1 MALNPY
7 LFIGVG
13 GTGGKTIG
21 VIRETLLAAVKS
33 LGMPALP
40 RGWQFLHIDVPTDP
54 DTRTEGLPS
63 SLPRSQYVG
72 LAAKTSTFS
81 NMSLGVSSSLESS
94 GRDRYLAWDCWR
106 PYPPEAVKVNITKG
120 AGQFRGIGRVA
131 SQHGLRMI
139 DAGIARALSIITD
152 PLTGGELS
160 DIQRAR
166 GARHIDAVSNN
177 LNVMVI
183 GSIGG
188 GSGSGLLLDV
198 CEVVRSQGV
207 DSLSATVFTPEVFA
221 SPSGRMDSG
230 IAPNSFFAI
239 NELSNAMWTIA
250 YPGES
255 SRDSLFARAGLSRA
269 SGFGGPAAVFLV
281 GRSSGTVTLSEPN
294 EVYAVV
300 GHSLANVA
308 LDEELSNQLDAYVL
322 ANMKARTTGL
332 PDRLGLS
339 ASTKRDLALFSAL
352 GFGRVS
358 LGRDYFDRYASER
371 LLRLSVE
378 RLLDRHLQL
387 HQQGDGMTDEQVLLK
402 AADNVW
408 TSFVNA
414 SGINEEGDD
423 HNDIVNA
430 LDPLQRLESELASF
444 ENQLTARLG
453 AAAGGK
459 KIATAT
465 ARAEASKSVF
475 DNKEAETG
483 ILAKARV
490 IRASKVPV
498 WAAEVANTLREN
510 IVATAA
516 QEGLPVTRE
525 LVDRLIDHSQRGIA
539 EIEDVDLK
547 RETEKLR
554 SRQQFLNS
562 GTLAEAK
569 NVRAG
574 DPLLSLIANRS
585 RQILES
591 EIKVQT
597 LTVVAAV
604 FTDLV
609 ENLLKPWQRALTNAD
624 ELLRAQARPAE
635 RRSPLDRMP
644 GSKGVPEHLHPSR
657 VEYLLDD
664 IDAFPQM
671 FVEQIGYSAGEDVDV
686 ASGEGLDNAV
696 EEVVSQVIRAQR
708 LNPLGQPVKRPSTYE
723 QAWIPA
729 VGAKRTPARAQIKTA
744 FAMTDLEQRVFAWLH
759 DDRKQVGRHLTED
772 LAKYLAHS
780 NLSDSESLSR
790 QDRLV
795 NRYAAA
801 LKVAA
806 PLAKL
811 DATLVQAIHNQDD
824 PALWLRMSPLSV
836 PDSLPELRA
845 RLEDVTTAVIG
856 SGATPSFTTEST
868 QGATILTALDN
879 PYHPLEFTS
888 IMEPISAQWMAGRDN
903 PDFWLWRRTG
913 PLPEWVPL
921 SPNSLACLLRGWFM
935 ARFLGR
941 AAFVSLPEGGYFEV
955 FVPGNNGGSW
965 TNMNVRGVRPTTR
978 NDHVANLVEA
988 LPLQMIEAFHAHS
1001 LAPLEPFQALIELGA
1016 TLGTERDPLRRW
1028 VSTGKG
1034 IVDPE
1039 RTYCPASTDRRH
1051 DLTEIC
1057 EKLVVNYTRRS
1068 QEDDL
1073 IDTSIAQTSP
1083 RHELLAQI
1091 IEALTALKASATGV
1105 ANSEEDDLL

>member
-21 VIRETLLAAVKS
+21 VIRETLLATVKS
-33 LGMPALP
+33 LGMTTLP
-40 RGWQFLHIDVPTDP
+40 LGWQFLHIDVPTDP
-54 DTRTEGLPS
+54 DTRTEGLPN

-81 NMSLGVSSSLESS
+81 NMSMGVSSSLESS
-94 GRDRYLAWDCWR
+94 GRERYLAWDCWR
-106 PYPPEAVKVNITKG
+106 PYPPEAVKVNITRG

-131 SQHGLRMI
+131 SQHGLRTI
-139 DAGIARALSIITD
+139 DAAIARALNMITD
-152 PLTGGELS
+152 PLADGELR

-166 GARHIDAVSNN
+166 GVRHIDVAAGR

-183 GSIGG
+183 GSVGG

-207 DSLSATVFTPEVFA
+207 KSLSATVFTPEVFA
-221 SPSGRMDSG
+221 SPAGRLDSG
-230 IAPNSFFAI
+230 VAPNSFFAI
-239 NELSNAMWTIA
+239 NELANAMWTIT

-269 SGFGGPAAVFLV
+269 QGHGGPAAVFLV

-322 ANMKARTTGL
+322 ANMEARTTGL
-332 PDRLGLS
+332 SDRLGLS
-339 ASTKRDLALFSAL
+339 APTKRDLGLFSAL
-352 GFGRVS
+352 GFGRVT
-358 LGRDYFDRYASER
+358 LGREYFDRYTSER
-371 LLRLSVE
+371 LLRLTVE
-378 RLLDRHLQL
+378 RLLDRHLNL
-387 HQQGDGMTDEQVLLK
+387 HFQGDGKTDEQVLLE
-402 AADNVW
+402 AADRAWN
-408 TSFVNA
+408 SFVNA
-414 SGINEEGDD
+414 SGINEEGDG

-430 LDPLQRLESELASF
+430 LDPLPRLEPELTAF
-444 ENQLTARLG
+444 ENQLVAQLG

-459 KIATAT
+459 KVAATT
-465 ARAEASKSVF
+465 ARAEASKAVLV
-475 DNKEAETG
+475 NKEAETG
-483 ILAKARV
+483 ILAKARAA
-490 IRASKVPV
+490 RASRVPV
-498 WAAEVANTLREN
+498 WSAKVADTLRDN
-510 IVATAA
+510 IIATAA

-525 LVDRLIDHSQRGIA
+525 LVDRLIAHSQRGIV
-539 EIEDVDLK
+539 EIENVDLK
-547 RETEKLR
+547 RETGKLR

-562 GTLAEAK
+562 GTAADEK

-574 DPLLSLIANRS
+574 DPLLSLIAKQS

-591 EIKVQT
+591 EIKVET
-597 LTVVAAV
+597 LSEVAEV

-609 ENLLKPWQRALTNAD
+609 ENLLKPWRRALTNAD
-624 ELLRAQARPAE
+624 ELLRAQARPAQ
-635 RRSPLDRMP
+635 RRSPLNRMP
-644 GSKGVPEHLHPSR
+644 TSEGVPEHLRPSR
-657 VEYLLDD
+657 VEYPLDD

-671 FVEQIGYSAGEDVDV
+671 FVEQVGYSAGEDVDV
-686 ASGEGLDNAV
+686 ASGEGLHNAI

-708 LNPLGQPVKRPSTYE
+708 LGPLGQPVKDPATYE
-723 QAWIPA
+723 RVWVPA
-729 VGAKRTPARAQIKTA
+729 VDAKRTPARAQIKTA
-744 FAMTDLEQRVFAWLH
+744 FAMADLEQRVYAWLH
-759 DDRKQVGRHLTED
+759 DDRKQVGRHLSED
-772 LAKYLAHS
+772 LAEYLAHS

-811 DATLVQAIHNQDD
+811 DATLVQAIHNQDN
-824 PALWLRMSPLSV
+824 PALWLRMSPLGV
-836 PDSLPELRA
+836 PDSLQELRT
-845 RLEDVTTAVIG
+845 RLEDVTAAVIG
-856 SGATPSFTTEST
+856 PGAVPSFTTEST
-868 QGATILTALDN
+868 RGATILTALDN
-879 PYHPLEFTS
+879 PYHPLEFAS
-888 IMEPISAQWMAGRDN
+888 VMEPISAQWMAGRDN

-941 AAFVSLPEGGYFEV
+941 AAFVSLPEGRYFEV

-965 TNMNVRGVRPTTR
+965 AQMSVRGVRPTTWS
-978 NDHVANLVEA
+978 DHVANLVEA
-988 LPLQMIEAFHAHS
+988 LPLQMIEAFHAHT
-1001 LAPLEPFQALIELGA
+1001 LTPLQPFQVLIELGE

-1039 RTYCPASTDRRH
+1039 RAYCPASTDRSR
-1051 DLTEIC
+1051 DLTQTC
-1057 EKLVVNYTRRS
+1057 EKLVVNYTRKS
-1068 QEDDL
+1068 QEDSLTDP
-1073 IDTSIAQTSP
+1073 SVAQTSP
-1083 RHELLAQI
+1083 RHELFAEV

-1105 ANSEEDDLL
+1105 YDGENDDLL